1 MQHDIKGTLA
11 RLLATENLVV
21 EHKNVETAQFNVE
34 TRVLTLPIWKIS
46 QESVYDA
53 LIAHEVGH
61 ALYTPLDK
69 WYEQEEF
76 IGVPH
81 SFVNIIEDVR
91 IEKLMKRRYEGL
103 AKTFYRGYGQLNEDN
118 FFEIDKPIDEFSFP
132 DRINL
137 NAKIGPFLCVEFTDT
152 EQDLVDRIENAE
164 SFYEVCVLA
173 KELQEFCKLKQE
185 ERIQEVQANLNIDGS
200 GNNDLEGK
208 QETEDVDGE
217 SEESEGNKLEDL
229 SEGLPHQQNDSGK
242 MQPQPQSSS
251 PEGSDEFDTSTLDA
265 LETKL
270 QELVDTGAAESVYL
284 ELPNLH
290 LDRIVVSTDEI
301 RNSLNDH
308 WKEEDSRI
316 KEYEEKLPSTYYNSD
331 DYRNQTRLGVVKK
344 FEQFKK
350 DSAKEVS
357 YLVKEFECKKSAS
370 AYARSTTSKT
380 GVLDCTKL
388 HTYKFSEDL
397 FKKITVVPNG
407 KNHGLVFILDWSGS
421 MSNILLD
428 TGKQLIQLIWFCKKV
443 QIPFDVYA
451 FSNEWK
457 GRQSYPR
464 TEEENLPPVYD
475 RVTNTI
481 DIDANFSLLNFVSS
495 SSKDIDTDI
504 ENLFLMCAYYDGFRH
519 HSFTIPNCLSLS
531 GTPLNESIICLNKL
545 IPEFQK
551 KTGVEKV
558 NVVVLTDGEAQS
570 LRRNAYV
577 DRHWESEPYLG
588 TANIHS
594 NCYLRNR
601 KTGKVTRFA
610 HSYHE
615 FTKLLLEDFRSLN
628 PSVNVIGFRVIAS
641 RDANSFIRRYMYGT
655 DQWGEIDKKT
665 AEWRKNKSFS
675 LENTGYQK
683 YFALSSTSLSNDF
696 DFDEE
701 TNDAMSKAEIKRAF
715 VKSFK
720 AKKTN
725 KKVLNE
731 FVDLVA

>member
-21 EHKNVETAQFNVE
+21 EHKNVDTAQFNVE
-34 TRVLTLPIWKIS
+34 SRVLTLPIWKIT

-69 WYEQEEF
+69 WFEQEEF
-76 IGVPH
+76 VGVPH
-81 SFVNIIEDVR
+81 AFVNIIEDVR

-152 EQDLVDRIENAE
+152 EQDLVDRIELAE
-164 SFYEVCVLA
+164 TFYEVCVLA
-173 KELQEFCKLKQE
+173 KELQEFCKQQQE
-185 ERIQEVQANLNIDGS
+185 ERIEEVKVKMNMDGS
-200 GNNDLEGK
+200 GNNDLEGE
-208 QETEDVDGE
+208 QETENVDAP
-217 SEESEGNKLEDL
+217 SEESEGNDLEDL
-229 SEGLPHQQNDSGK
+229 SEGLPHQQDDNGK
-242 MQPQPQSSS
+242 YEPQPESAS
-251 PEGSDEFDTSTLDA
+251 PEGSDEFDTSTVDA

-284 ELPNLH
+284 ELPKLH
-290 LDRIVVSTDEI
+290 LDRIVVSPDEI

-308 WKEEDSRI
+308 WKEEDSRRT
-316 KEYEEKLPSTYYNSD
+316 EYEASLPKSYYESD
-331 DYRNQTRLGVVKK
+331 DYRSNTRQGMIEK

-370 AYARSTTSKT
+370 AYARATTSKT

-388 HTYKFSEDL
+388 HTYKFNEDL

-428 TGKQLIQLIWFCKKV
+428 TGKQLLQLIWFCKKV

-457 GRQSYPR
+457 GRQSSYSSR
-464 TEEENLPPVYD
+464 TDLPPVYD
-475 RVTNTI
+475 RVANTI
-481 DIDANFSLLNFVSS
+481 DIGSDFSLLNFVSS

-504 ENLFLMCAYYDGFRH
+504 KNLFLMCAYYDGWRNH
-519 HSFTIPNCLSLS
+519 AFTIPNCLSLS
-531 GTPLNESIICLNKL
+531 GTPLNESIICLNDL
-545 IPEFQK
+545 IPQFK
-551 KTGVEKV
+551 NKTGVEKV
-558 NVVVLTDGEAQS
+558 NVVILTDGEAQS

-577 DRHWESEPYLG
+577 DRHWESEPFLG
-588 TANIHS
+588 TACINS
-594 NCYLRNR
+594 NCFLRNR
-601 KTGKVTRFA
+601 KTGKVTRFT

-628 PSVNVIGFRVIAS
+628 PSVNVIGFRVLAS
-641 RDANSFIRRYMYGT
+641 RDASSFIRRYMYGT
-655 DQWGEIDKKT
+655 DDWGQIDKKT

-683 YFALSSTSLSNDF
+683 YFALSSTSLNNEF

>member
-1 MQHDIKGTLA
+1 MQHNIKGTLA

-34 TRVLTLPIWKIS
+34 TRVLTLPLWKIS

-61 ALYTPLDK
+61 ALYTPCDA
-69 WYEQEEF
+69 WFEQEEF
-76 IGVPH
+76 VGVPH

-103 AKTFYRGYGQLNEDN
+103 AKTFYCGYGQLHEDD
-118 FFEIDKPIDEFSFP
+118 FFEIDRPIDEFSFP

-137 NAKIGPFLCVEFTDT
+137 YSKIGPFLCVEFTDT
-152 EQDLVDRIENAE
+152 EQDLVDRIEKAE
-164 SFYEVCVLA
+164 TFYEVCVLA
-173 KELQEFCKLKQE
+173 KELQEFCKQQQE
-185 ERIQEVQANLNIDGS
+185 ERIEEEVKVKMNLDGS

-208 QETEDVDGE
+208 QETEDVDE
-217 SEESEGNKLEDL
+217 PSEESEGNDLEDL
-229 SEGLPHQQNDSGK
+229 SEGLPHQQDDSGK
-242 MQPQPQSSS
+242 MQPQPESAS
-251 PEGSDEFDTSTLDA
+251 PEGSDEFDTTTVDA
-265 LETKL
+265 LESKL
-270 QELVDTGAAESVYL
+270 QDLVDTGAAESVYL
-284 ELPNLH
+284 ELPKLH
-290 LDRIVVSTDEI
+290 LDRIVISTDEI
-301 RNSLNDH
+301 RNSLNEH
-308 WKEEDSRI
+308 WKEEDSRRT
-316 KEYEEKLPSTYYNSD
+316 EYEASLPKSYYESD
-331 DYRNQTRLGVVKK
+331 EYRTNTRQGMIEK

-370 AYARSTTSKT
+370 AYARATTSKT

-388 HTYKFSEDL
+388 HTYKFNEDL

-428 TGKQLIQLIWFCKKV
+428 TGKQLLQLIWFCKKV

-457 GRQSYPR
+457 GRQSSYSSR
-464 TEEENLPPVYD
+464 TDLPPVYD
-475 RVTNTI
+475 RVANTI
-481 DIDANFSLLNFVSS
+481 DIGSDFSLLNFVSS

-504 ENLFLMCAYYDGFRH
+504 KNLFLMCAYYDGWRNH
-519 HSFTIPNCLSLS
+519 AFTIPNGLSLS
-531 GTPLNESIICLNKL
+531 GTPLNESIICLNDL
-545 IPEFQK
+545 IPQFK
-551 KTGVEKV
+551 NKTGVEKV
-558 NVVVLTDGEAQS
+558 NVVILTDGEAQS
-570 LRRNAYV
+570 LRRNSYV
-577 DRHWESEPYLG
+577 DRHWESEPFLG
-588 TANIHS
+588 TTSINS
-594 NCYLRNR
+594 NCFLRNR
-601 KTGKVTRFA
+601 KTGNVTRFN
-610 HSYHE
+610 HSFHD
-615 FTKLLLEDFRSLN
+615 FTKLLLEDFRSVH
-628 PSVNVIGFRVIAS
+628 PSVNVIGFRVLAS
-641 RDANSFIRRYMYGT
+641 RDASSFIRRYMYGT
-655 DQWGEIDKKT
+655 DDWGQIDKKT

-683 YFALSSTSLSNDF
+683 YFALSSTSLNSDY

-701 TNDAMSKAEIKRAF
+701 TNDAMTKAEIKRAF

-725 KKVLNE
+725 KKVLTE